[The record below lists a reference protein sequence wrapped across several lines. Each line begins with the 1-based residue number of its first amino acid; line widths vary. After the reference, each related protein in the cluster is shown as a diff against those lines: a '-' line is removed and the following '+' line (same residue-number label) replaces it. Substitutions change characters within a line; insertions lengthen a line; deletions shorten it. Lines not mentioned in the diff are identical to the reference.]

1 MLLMPIVHALAAEE
15 HGGIHQNA
23 NCDLACM
30 APKTRHAPVR
40 LGA

>member
-23 NCDLACM
+23 NCD
-30 APKTRHAPVR
+30 VR
-40 LGA
+40 VWTGKRNMIQLGA